1 MLVKTYFERIYPHIR
16 AEAYYPSR
24 KNNGIFVT
32 HCFCA
37 AGSNQFPFTKG
48 KRYTSGDVPLQR
60 KLFDG
65 SRKMTPDIKE
75 SFNPFDIDG
84 LATFYKENIEN
95 GKVREVMLAFGIPPS
110 AEENKELLCRA
121 LAIQFK
127 AFIDSTTDE
136 ADDIVAIEYQ
146 KLLAEPQKDVSN
158 SYQPSSVLYPGD
170 QVYLKTKFRQIYQ
183 ANIYEK
189 ILHTW
194 EFENVGTQTWRGRK
208 LYFSNHDAVRPRADT
223 NYIDIPDTPPHKSV
237 KITASIDTRGFEGT
251 TECRWI
257 MVDSGNNDC
266 FPNSSTFTIVIK
278 TKFEYG
284 K

>member
-1 MLVKTYFERIYPHIR
+1 
-16 AEAYYPSR
+16 
-24 KNNGIFVT
+24 
-32 HCFCA
+32 
-37 AGSNQFPFTKG
+37 
-48 KRYTSGDVPLQR
+48 
-60 KLFDG
+60 
-65 SRKMTPDIKE
+65 MTPDIKE

-84 LATFYKENIEN
+84 LAAFYKENIEN
-95 GKVREVMLAFGIPPS
+95 GKVREVMLAFGIPPT

-121 LAIQFK
+121 LSIQFK
-127 AFIDSTTDE
+127 AFVDSTTDE

-146 KLLAEPQKDVSN
+146 KLLAEPQKDVTN

-170 QVYLKTKFRQIYQ
+170 QVYLKTQFRPTYQ

-194 EFENVGTQTWRGRK
+194 EFENIGSQTWRGRK